1 EGKNQLSAISIMA
14 VSAERVD
21 EAAETVV
28 RVLEMRHSNEE
39 RSVYRTQSMA
49 SILDQINNV
58 INTMTI
64 FISAVAAIS
73 LLVGGIG
80 VMNIMLVSVTE
91 RTREIGIRKAIGA
104 TTADIMLQFMTESV
118 ILTLIGGMIG
128 ILSGTGMAWGIA
140 FAVRNITEIVPVL
153 SVQAILIAVLFSSAV
168 GLFFGI
174 YPARK
179 AAGLD
184 PIDALR
190 YE

>member
-1 EGKNQLSAISIMA
+1 
-14 VSAERVD
+14 
-21 EAAETVV
+21 
-28 RVLEMRHSNEE
+28 
-39 RSVYRTQSMA
+39 
-49 SILDQINNV
+49 
-58 INTMTI
+58 
-64 FISAVAAIS
+64 
-73 LLVGGIG
+73 
-80 VMNIMLVSVTE
+80 
-91 RTREIGIRKAIGA
+91 
-104 TTADIMLQFMTESV
+104 MLQFMTESV
-118 ILTLIGGMIG
+118 ILTLIGGLIG

-140 FAVRNITEIVPVL
+140 YAVRSITTIVPVL